1 MSRQYANK
9 FNEVL
14 LLRTKNRVEDF
25 HKPTGITK
33 LMERNEGINRKDF
46 DKFYKDHITEG
57 IKSRNIRGLFRVPDD
72 DKHLVVDAQ
81 EEKDDKDDKHTE
93 QKMQAPLKDEI
104 QMPSNTDVI
113 QVPHDRARMYYPL
126 RKPKVPRREE
136 EVQMIEEGKG
146 LDIFKPDTGEERE
159 PIIRSGEERR
169 RVDKLP
175 LIGAPG
181 IEPAPGFED
190 EIYRYEKQEQCRFFI
205 AIL

>member
-14 LLRTKNRVEDF
+14 LLRTKKRVEDF

-46 DKFYKDHITEG
+46 DKFYKDHVIEG

-81 EEKDDKDDKHTE
+81 EDKDDKEDKPSE
-93 QKMQAPLKDEI
+93 QKMQVPFRDEI
-104 QMPSNTDVI
+104 QIPSNIDDM
-113 QVPHDRARMYYPL
+113 QVPHNRAMVYYPL
-126 RKPKVPRREE
+126 RRPKAARREE
-136 EVQMIEEGKG
+136 EVQMVEEEGRD
-146 LDIFKPDTGEERE
+146 LDIFKPNTGEERA

-169 RVDKLP
+169 RVDKCL
-175 LIGAPG
+175 L
-181 IEPAPGFED
+181 
-190 EIYRYEKQEQCRFFI
+190 
-205 AIL
+205 

>member
-33 LMERNEGINRKDF
+33 LMERNEGINRRDF
-46 DKFYKDHITEG
+46 DKFYKDHVSEG

-93 QKMQAPLKDEI
+93 QKMQVPLKDEI
-104 QMPSNTDVI
+104 QIPSNTD
-113 QVPHDRARMYYPL
+113 QYASA
-126 RKPKVPRREE
+126 
-136 EVQMIEEGKG
+136 
-146 LDIFKPDTGEERE
+146 T
-159 PIIRSGEERR
+159 
-169 RVDKLP
+169 
-175 LIGAPG
+175 
-181 IEPAPGFED
+181 
-190 EIYRYEKQEQCRFFI
+190 
-205 AIL
+205 